1 MSLLLI
7 NFPVLSLFDLFY
19 PLICFVDFLVIN
31 NLYILS
37 FTYLLAEFAEG
48 FGVMIILSGLIFG
61 GFTFTSTVLSFN
73 QYNKSFKLKLVN
85 AYNILNQALF
95 KSL

>member
-1 MSLLLI
+1 MI
-7 NFPVLSLFDLFY
+7 TK
-19 PLICFVDFLVIN
+19 
-31 NLYILS
+31 NLYLLS
-37 FTYLLAEFAEG
+37 FSHLLVEFAEG